1 MAAWAMDGGQ
11 IMSILQLVK
20 AKVKNLP
27 EKFLAIR
34 SACLE
39 NLHGFLKKIT

>member
-1 MAAWAMDGGQ
+1 MGAWAMDGGQ
-11 IMSILQLVK
+11 IMSILPLVK

-34 SACLE
+34 LFRKFAWISQKD
-39 NLHGFLKKIT
+39 HVR